1 MADRSAGDGRTAGTV
16 TGAAGAES
24 TAELGRRVLRLRTER
39 GFTQRQLAEPA
50 YTAAYVSTLE
60 AGKVRPS
67 EAALRH
73 LADRLGVSYE
83 ELTTGRSPRDAT
95 RLRAALTDARRAL
108 ATGAA
113 EDATGLFEEVRD
125 EAERLGFAEERSA
138 ALLGLG
144 DCALETGELTLA
156 RDHFEDVERLLAG
169 EPLPRRIPAIRGRA
183 VAHLLAGELRYSC
196 YLLESAIDELNA
208 SGLHDPYALL
218 LLYTAAIAPY
228 MDMGA
233 HARAVRAAELAL
245 ALAPSVD
252 DPGLIARM
260 HRGVARTLI
269 AEGRTAEADASLAK
283 AQELYE
289 QLRIHTDLAHCHW
302 MRGYVHAQDGNL
314 ERAER
319 ELRTARDMLAS
330 KRAALFTVQVEVE
343 LADVLRRRGRTA
355 EAEALLLPLLARSPA
370 PGPVNAPGPVE
381 TPEPA
386 TTPEAAP
393 GPMTA
398 PGAAPE
404 PATAPGAAPEPMTA
418 PGAAPEPATT
428 PEAAPEPATAPG
440 AAPEPATAPGAA
452 PEPMTAPGGPGA
464 TADEAGLTAERGA
477 VHAGGAHRLLGLIAD
492 ERGDVEAAEEH
503 YCAALSLL
511 ERTGAAGDLADLCRL
526 LGDLL
531 RREGRLEA
539 AMDAYRT
546 GLGHRAAPGTTT
558 LGPAPAEP
566 PM

>member
-1 MADRSAGDGRTAGTV
+1 MGERSAGDARTAE
-16 TGAAGAES
+16 GAAEI
-24 TAELGRRVLRLRTER
+24 GRRVLRLRTER

-60 AGKVRPS
+60 SGKVRPS

-73 LADRLGVSYE
+73 LAERLGVSYE
-83 ELTTGRSPRDAT
+83 ELTTGRDPRDAI
-95 RLRAALTDARRAL
+95 RLRAGLTDARKAL
-108 ATGAA
+108 ATGDAEEAA
-113 EDATGLFEEVRD
+113 GRFQELMA
-125 EAERLGFAEERSA
+125 EAERLGLRDERA
-138 ALLGLG
+138 TALVGLG
-144 DCALETGELTLA
+144 DCVLETGELTAA
-156 RDHFEDVERLLAG
+156 RAHYEAAERLLAD
-169 EPLPRRIPAIRGRA
+169 EPLPRRVPAIRGRA
-183 VAHLLAGELRYSC
+183 VVHFLSGELRYSC

-208 SGLHDPYALL
+208 SGLHDPNALL

-233 HARAVRAAELAL
+233 HARAARSAELAL

-319 ELRTARDMLAS
+319 ELRIARDMLAS
-330 KRAALFTVQVEVE
+330 KRAALYTVQVEVE

-355 EAEALLLPLLARSPA
+355 EAEALLLPLLRRPPAGGADSADGEHSP
-370 PGPVNAPGPVE
+370 GGS
-381 TPEPA
+381 
-386 TTPEAAP
+386 AA
-393 GPMTA
+393 GEV
-398 PGAAPE
+398 AADGE
-404 PATAPGAAPEPMTA
+404 GSADGS
-418 PGAAPEPATT
+418 
-428 PEAAPEPATAPG
+428 
-440 AAPEPATAPGAA
+440 
-452 PEPMTAPGGPGA
+452 APGGPA
-464 TADEAGLTAERGA
+464 ADEVGAEGGIAEGGIAGLTAEHGA
-477 VHAGGAHRLLGLIAD
+477 VHAGGAHRLLGLIAE
-492 ERGDVEAAEEH
+492 ERGDARTAEEH
-503 YCAALSLL
+503 YRAALALL

-531 RREGRLEA
+531 RRGGRVEA
-539 AMDAYRT
+539 AMDAYRR

-566 PM
+566 PGV

>member
-1 MADRSAGDGRTAGTV
+1 MAEKSAGDGR
-16 TGAAGAES
+16 AAGAGA
-24 TAELGRRVLRLRTER
+24 TAEIGRRVLRLRTER

-60 AGKVRPS
+60 SGKVRPS
-67 EAALRH
+67 EVALRH
-73 LADRLGVSYE
+73 LADRLGVTYE
-83 ELTTGRSPRDAT
+83 ELATGRSPQDAT
-95 RLRAALTDARRAL
+95 RLRAGLTDARKTL
-108 ATGAA
+108 ATGDT
-113 EDATGLFEEVRD
+113 EDAAARFAALSA
-125 EAERLGFAEERSA
+125 EADRLGFPDERAA

-144 DCALETGELTLA
+144 DCAMETGELTTA
-156 RDHFEDVERLLAG
+156 RDHFEAAEKLLAD
-169 EPLPRRIPAIRGRA
+169 EPLPRRVPALRGRA
-183 VAHLLAGELRYSC
+183 VSHLLAGELRYSC

-208 SGLHDPYALL
+208 SGLHDPNALL
-218 LLYTAAIAPY
+218 LLYTASIAPY

-233 HARAVRAAELAL
+233 HARAVRAAELSL

-252 DPGLIARM
+252 NPELVAQM

-289 QLRIHTDLAHCHW
+289 QLRLRTDLAHCHW
-302 MRGYVHAQDGNL
+302 MRGYVHAQDGDL
-314 ERAER
+314 ERAES
-319 ELRTARDMLAS
+319 ELRIARDMLAS

-355 EAEALLLPLLARSPA
+355 EAEALLLPLVARS
-370 PGPVNAPGPVE
+370 
-381 TPEPA
+381 
-386 TTPEAAP
+386 
-393 GPMTA
+393 
-398 PGAAPE
+398 
-404 PATAPGAAPEPMTA
+404 
-418 PGAAPEPATT
+418 
-428 PEAAPEPATAPG
+428 
-440 AAPEPATAPGAA
+440 
-452 PEPMTAPGGPGA
+452 GGPGSSAEGSSGAEVEA
-464 TADEAGLTAERGA
+464 TGAGASGQDAVELTAERGA

-492 ERGDVEAAEEH
+492 ERGDAEGAEEH

-566 PM
+566 PIEGAR